1 MAAVTLNA
9 NDAAELAKMLQSL
22 ADWLNRDPSR
32 LGASLEDF
40 VGHPAYNT
48 CQLREDLDRF
58 IFLLGGSDGESLFG
72 PPSRGYAEPSRRHRR
87 SSSRW
92 RAAGALTPLR
102 LQR

>member
-9 NDAAELAKMLQSL
+9 NDAAELAEMLQFL

-40 VGHPAYNT
+40 VGHPACNT

-72 PPSRGYAEPSRRHRR
+72 PPR
-87 SSSRW
+87 
-92 RAAGALTPLR
+92 
-102 LQR
+102 

>member
-9 NDAAELAKMLQSL
+9 NDAAELAEMLQFL
-22 ADWLNRDPSR
+22 TDWLNRDPSR

-58 IFLLGGSDGESLFG
+58 IFLLGGSDGDSLFG
-72 PPSRGYAEPSRRHRR
+72 PPR
-87 SSSRW
+87 
-92 RAAGALTPLR
+92 
-102 LQR
+102 

>member
-9 NDAAELAKMLQSL
+9 NDAAELAEMLQFL

-58 IFLLGGSDGESLFG
+58 I
-72 PPSRGYAEPSRRHRR
+72 PARRQRR
-87 SSSRW
+87 RI
-92 RAAGALTPLR
+92 PLR
-102 LQR
+102 PATVTAGSLHR